1 MNLNELEKSDLENIL
16 VRGQTVWYNDL
27 EFTRTLSTKNEVKP
41 EEFYIGSISVYSYYI
56 TVTLVSVTN
65 PKQKI
70 HAFVSY
76 RSLNSRFSKT
86 REESIYQYNH
96 KLDNGIEI
104 INSGLESYKIKLE
117 HMFSRWSMKLLPPSV
132 KIVSLESIRENPK
145 LKSKIYAFGYE
156 NIYRTGNVPSYIGNT
171 DSVCIYDSAILV
183 EGDWRSSYSN
193 WVSNDDYGTNV
204 MNTFYPTVGNLYL
217 DYCRDKELILDR
229 YSKVMDKAIKRL
241 EKKKEI

>member
-1 MNLNELEKSDLENIL
+1 MNLNELERSDLENIL

-27 EFTRTLSTKNEVKP
+27 EFTRTLSTRNEVKP
-41 EEFYIGSISVYSYYI
+41 EEFYIGSINAYSFYI
-56 TVTLVSVTN
+56 TVTLVSVTD

-70 HAFVSY
+70 QAFVSY
-76 RSLNSRFSKT
+76 KNLNSRFSKT
-86 REESIYQYNH
+86 REESIHQYNH

-104 INSGLESYKIKLE
+104 INSGLESYKVRLE

-132 KIVSLESIRENPK
+132 KIVSLESIRRDPK

-156 NIYRTGNVPSYIGNT
+156 NIYRTGNIPTYI
-171 DSVCIYDSAILV
+171 DSTNEVYVNDYDILV
-183 EGDWRSSYSN
+183 EGTRWTTYSN

-217 DYCRDKELILDR
+217 DYCRDKELILDK
-229 YSKVMDKAIKRL
+229 YSKIMDKAIKRL